1 MELTAFLCNHAEA
14 QNNQLYV
21 MGGGIDRAI
30 IPAGRSGPFSIS
42 LALGIIVEVPWT
54 ATNQEHTISVEL
66 EDEDGHPVEV
76 EKEFDETEP
85 FRAQFGFNVGRP
97 RQLED
102 GETQSVAFAINI
114 PVLQLEKLG
123 SYIFSVSID
132 DTVLRRLRYRL
143 AGQTGVTITQ
153 N

>member
-42 LALGIIVEVPWT
+42 LDLGIIVEVPWT
-54 ATNQEHTISVEL
+54 ALNQEHTISVEL

-102 GETQSVAFAINI
+102 GETQ
-114 PVLQLEKLG
+114 
-123 SYIFSVSID
+123 
-132 DTVLRRLRYRL
+132 
-143 AGQTGVTITQ
+143 
-153 N
+153 

>member
-30 IPAGRSGPFSIS
+30 IPAGRSGPFTIS

-76 EKEFDETEP
+76 EKEFDEREP
-85 FRAQFGFNVGRP
+85 FRAHFGFNVGRP

-102 GETQSVAFAINI
+102 GETQSVAFAVNI

-143 AGQTGVTITQ
+143 AGQTGVTITS

>member
-30 IPAGRSGPFSIS
+30 IPAGRSGPFTIS

>member
-30 IPAGRSGPFSIS
+30 IPAGRSGPFTIS

-76 EKEFDETEP
+76 EKEFDEREP

-102 GETQSVAFAINI
+102 GETQSVAFAVNI

-143 AGQTGVTITQ
+143 AGQTGVTITS

>member
-30 IPAGRSGPFSIS
+30 IPAGRSGPFTIS

-76 EKEFDETEP
+76 EKEFDEREP

-97 RQLED
+97 RQLEE
-102 GETQSVAFAINI
+102 GETQSVAFAVNI

-123 SYIFSVSID
+123 AYIFSVSVD

-143 AGQTGVTITQ
+143 AGQTGVTITS